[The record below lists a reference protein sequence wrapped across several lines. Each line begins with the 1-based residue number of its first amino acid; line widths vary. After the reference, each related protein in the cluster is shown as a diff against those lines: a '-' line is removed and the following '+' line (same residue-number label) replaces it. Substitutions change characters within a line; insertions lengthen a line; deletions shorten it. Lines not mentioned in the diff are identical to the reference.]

1 MAIPFVPE
9 NLGSTLGRMSRAGS
23 GSQITRPLEAF
34 RTEPRST
41 YSMLEKYQ
49 LNVVRKIPLFFI
61 NLVAP
66 LRINFALDTLHKKYN
81 RSSFL
86 VLTVVFIDKIK

>member
-9 NLGSTLGRMSRAGS
+9 NLGPTLVRMSRAGS
-23 GSQITRPLEAF
+23 GSRITRPLEAF
-34 RTEPRST
+34 QTEPRST

-66 LRINFALDTLHKKYN
+66 LRINFALDTLYKKHN

-86 VLTVVFIDKIK
+86 VLTAAPSIK